1 MAEGSFFVFRRALSL
16 VLVFFTGISDLSALA
31 LMTIQK
37 NYTLTV
43 AITLVIAN
51 MIGTGVFTS
60 LGYQVSPLPSGFVIL
75 MLWFLGGVVAVCGAL
90 TYAEIA
96 TTLKKSGGEYL
107 YLSKIF
113 HPVFGFLSGW
123 MSALV
128 GFAGAISAVA
138 IAIGE
143 YATEAAGISTKVI
156 AIFAIILVST
166 VHWFGV
172 KTGGRAQTF
181 LTGLKLSLIL
191 FFCIAPFFVTSV
203 SKTEIHFLPQPGDWN
218 LILSPGFAI
227 SLAFVVYAYTG
238 WNASAYIAGNLD
250 NPSRNLPISLVLGT
264 VIVIVIYLSLNGMF
278 LYTATFQELQGQNDI
293 GNVVAHKL
301 FGSKAGFIFSGIFSF
316 ALLSTLSAMTIA
328 GPRVTEAM
336 GEDYTLLKSFSAKNK
351 YHMPYLAILV
361 QAGWS
366 IFLVLVSSFTEIIQY
381 ISVSL
386 SIFTVMTV
394 FGIFFLRKKYTSTD
408 HFKIPLYPLPPIIF
422 ILCTCWMIYYV
433 AIEDF
438 KIILYSLGTMIP
450 GLILYFMASHRNKKN
465 NINQN
470 E

>member
-1 MAEGSFFVFRRALSL
+1 
-16 VLVFFTGISDLSALA
+16 
-31 LMTIQK
+31 MTTAK

-60 LGYQVSPLPSGFVIL
+60 LGYQVGDLPSGFVIL
-75 MLWFLGGVVAVCGAL
+75 VLWLLGGIVAVSGAL

-113 HPVFGFLSGW
+113 HPVLGFLSGW

-143 YATEAAGISTKVI
+143 YSTEALGISIKVI
-156 AIFAIILVST
+156 AVFAIILVSI

-172 KTGGRAQTF
+172 KVGGRAQTF

-191 FFCIAPFFVTSV
+191 FFCIAPFFITSV
-203 SKTEIHFLPQPGDWN
+203 SKTDIHFLPQPGDWD
-218 LILSPGFAI
+218 LIVSRGFAI
-227 SLAFVVYAYTG
+227 SLVFVVYAYTG

-250 NPSRNLPISLVLGT
+250 NPSRSLPTSLVLGT
-264 VIVIVIYLSLNGMF
+264 VIVTVIYISLNSMF

-293 GNVVAHKL
+293 GNVVAYKL
-301 FGSKAGFIFSGIFSF
+301 FGSKIGFLFSVIFSF

-328 GPRVTEAM
+328 GPHVTEAM
-336 GEDYTLLKSFSAKNK
+336 GEDYALLKSFSVKNK
-351 YHMPYLAILV
+351 YHMPYLAILI

-366 IFLVLVSSFTEIIQY
+366 IFLVLVSSFKEIIQY

-386 SIFTVMTV
+386 SIFTVLTV
-394 FGIFFLRKKYTSTD
+394 LGVFFLRKQKITND

-422 ILCTCWMIYYV
+422 IICTMWMIYYV

-438 KIILYSLGTMIP
+438 KIILYSLGTMVP
-450 GLILYFMASHRNKKN
+450 GYLLYLFANRYK
-465 NINQN
+465 
-470 E
+470 EPEV

>member
-1 MAEGSFFVFRRALSL
+1 
-16 VLVFFTGISDLSALA
+16 
-31 LMTIQK
+31 MTK
-37 NYTLTV
+37 NYTLSV
-43 AITLVIAN
+43 AIMLVIAN

-60 LGYQVSPLPSGFVIL
+60 LGYQVGPLPSGFVIL
-75 MLWFLGGVVAVCGAL
+75 MLWLLGGVVALSGAF

-107 YLSKIF
+107 YLRKIF

-143 YATEAAGISTKVI
+143 YATEAIGISTKVI
-156 AIFAIILVST
+156 AIAAILAVSF

-172 KTGGRAQTF
+172 KTGGRMQTL
-181 LTGLKLSLIL
+181 LTSLKLSLIV
-191 FFCIAPFFVTSV
+191 FFFVAPFFITIE
-203 SKTEIHFLPQPGDWN
+203 SKPVIHFLPQPGDWD
-218 LILSPGFAI
+218 LILSSGFAV
-227 SLAFVVYAYTG
+227 SLVFVVYAYTG
-238 WNASAYIAGNLD
+238 WNASAYIAGNLT
-250 NPSRNLPISLVLGT
+250 NPAKSLPTSLILGT
-264 VIVIVIYLSLNGMF
+264 LIVTIIYLSLNGMF
-278 LYTATFQELQGQNDI
+278 LYSASFQELQGQNDI

-301 FGSKAGFIFSGIFSF
+301 FGEKAGLIFSGIFSF

-336 GEDYTLLKSFSAKNK
+336 GEDYILLKSFSVKNK
-351 YHMPYLAILV
+351 YDMPYLAILV

-366 IFLVLVSSFTEIIQY
+366 IFLVLVSSFKEIIQY

-394 FGIFFLRKKYTSTD
+394 FGVFFLRKRTQTTD

-422 ILCTCWMIYYV
+422 IICTTWMILYV

-438 KIILYSLGTMIP
+438 KIILYSLGTMVP
-450 GLILYFMASHRNKKN
+450 GYVLYLFSVRTNRIN
-465 NINQN
+465 NFEIS
-470 E
+470 